1 MFVYLHHVCQR
12 WLCLHKAARLDIEPA
27 HLGSISELAKTLA
40 PLVCQLELA
49 CLACEPARKA
59 ATSQVHS
66 WLVHAMQ
73 QWQQQQF
80 KYAEGNKPAITNRVI
95 IPSVQQSKTHRAI
108 QHMHNELWASKWQV
122 QTSRSIQAAII
133 RVQVQQKVQE
143 FRSSHKQKYMQSNT
157 FQAKS

>member
-1 MFVYLHHVCQR
+1 MFVYLHHVCQC

-27 HLGSISELAKTLA
+27 HLGSDRARLGSISELAKTLA

-95 IPSVQQSKTHRAI
+95 IAKCPTI
-108 QHMHNELWASKWQV
+108 Q
-122 QTSRSIQAAII
+122 
-133 RVQVQQKVQE
+133 
-143 FRSSHKQKYMQSNT
+143 NT
-157 FQAKS
+157 